1 MSSIVNEKNPISILN
16 ELASKENSKIVY
28 EFIST
33 QEGFLAKV
41 HYNSSQIG
49 EGQDKKKQK
58 AKSKAAESALSYLN
72 SLKFIENPE
81 MELQTLSKLLKK
93 TGKFT
98 LISKEPFIYE
108 YYLDSM
114 LISSSSSNT
123 ETSAKKSCCEKALE
137 VLKNLT
143 KNTTKPKTSEKGS
156 QIEKISYKDPRIYTS
171 KSSYEQRYL
180 FYFEAKF
187 NSFEIHQ
194 KEFQNIK
201 KIEKEILNLS
211 KVYKIEIFQVGSFC
225 MNILRTQKKILDFV
239 VVLPGASET
248 DFYKFFE
255 FLERGRLNYLKCK
268 EKNEKPE
275 SFALSMRLELKEN
288 ESSLYSNF
296 PFIKFTENDVFVH
309 VFVTD
314 SKSISTLVHYQ

>member
-114 LISSSSSNT
+114 LISSSSSLIT
-123 ETSAKKSCCEKALE
+123 ATSGDPYSTYHRTNSANSLLDHHHHHHHHQPQQQQPHHLQPHLKINEIEFQEALE
-137 VLKNLT
+137 KNRII
-143 KNTTKPKTSEKGS
+143 SGS
-156 QIEKISYKDPRIYTS
+156 AISRAVQDATIGLFLFIS
-171 KSSYEQRYL
+171 KRFSYL
-180 FYFEAKF
+180 FLFILKIYLPKGQYQSALDTLQTAI
-187 NSFEIHQ
+187 SL
-194 KEFQNIK
+194 IK
-201 KIEKEILNLS
+201 QTK
-211 KVYKIEIFQVGSFC
+211 
-225 MNILRTQKKILDFV
+225 
-239 VVLPGASET
+239 
-248 DFYKFFE
+248 
-255 FLERGRLNYLKCK
+255 
-268 EKNEKPE
+268 
-275 SFALSMRLELKEN
+275 
-288 ESSLYSNF
+288 
-296 PFIKFTENDVFVH
+296 
-309 VFVTD
+309 
-314 SKSISTLVHYQ
+314 